1 MTDLSTFSAWL
12 TSATRSAIFVVRAR
26 VYRAR
31 EQYPELRSEANAIL
45 KRITQELAA
54 RGEAGLAPMLLLTD
68 LSDVAPYTKHA
79 PYQSGS
85 GDYGAADTRQV
96 LAGVRGS

>member
-12 TSATRSAIFVVRAR
+12 TSATRSAILVVQAR

-31 EQYPELRSEANAIL
+31 EQNPELRSEANALL

-54 RGEAGLAPMLLLTD
+54 RGEYDRRCL
-68 LSDVAPYTKHA
+68 V
-79 PYQSGS
+79 
-85 GDYGAADTRQV
+85 
-96 LAGVRGS
+96 